1 MKSKEKTLEW
11 FCPNLGAARDTRK
24 SRHDGSSSPQDY
36 LSRGSAPHAVCAF
49 GVTERPRVARHQG
62 SSFIPSH
69 RSHTGVYSSQN
80 GESGKENIGKRE
92 NKINLTSPCPQF
104 HRHISCRPM
113 LTKQDPWALG
123 AREFMVSFGR
133 RPQLGS
139 ARRPFYCRRPG
150 FPFLP
155 PHLDPRCCILAQ
167 SEPSCTVTTSRPFF
181 FLV

>member
-1 MKSKEKTLEW
+1 MQFVRSELQIDQEMHDTKDQVSSLVAKAT
-11 FCPNLGAARDTRK
+11 PARV
-24 SRHDGSSSPQDY
+24 GSSP
-36 LSRGSAPHAVCAF
+36 
-49 GVTERPRVARHQG
+49 
-62 SSFIPSH
+62 
-69 RSHTGVYSSQN
+69 N
-80 GESGKENIGKRE
+80 GGSGKENIGKRE